1 MDGSDFK
8 TDNEYGN
15 KFTGVKHNSKD
26 KNNQRKVMKQDQ
38 EREEEKNE
46 RLFEKICSRGTN

>member
-15 KFTGVKHNSKD
+15 KFTGVKQNSKD

-38 EREEEKNE
+38 EREEGKNE